1 MKITI
6 LSDLYEDGAYDPA
19 VDHVAEA
26 LRQSG
31 HKVSRLLVGGDWRAV
46 TRGLMRRKPDL
57 VFHMIND
64 FDDVESG
71 LLATAALLD
80 AMKLPYTGGGP
91 GELYIR
97 GHKSLVKKVL
107 AYEKLNCPDFA
118 VFYQDANL
126 ETAGNLR
133 MPLIVKPLERD
144 GSIGIGGNALVRN
157 VTEMMKWVLAI
168 HREV

>member
-1 MKITI
+1 MKTTIRRLAMKITI
-6 LSDLYEDGAYDPA
+6 LSDLYEDGSHDPA
-19 VDHVAEA
+19 VDHVAGA

-46 TRGLMRRKPDL
+46 TGGLTRRKPDL

-97 GHKSLVKKVL
+97 GNKSLVK
-107 AYEKLNCPDFA
+107 
-118 VFYQDANL
+118 
-126 ETAGNLR
+126 
-133 MPLIVKPLERD
+133 
-144 GSIGIGGNALVRN
+144 
-157 VTEMMKWVLAI
+157 
-168 HREV
+168 